1 MNNLEFQQNLLDL
14 AEKDFLLLTESERFA
29 HQLLWRFRRESL
41 LGGRKGWETPAITT
55 LNQWMERLWMELWP
69 DSWPASQYK
78 RWHVLQQCI
87 ETIPPPDPLQRDI
100 PLILA
105 LDESFEHCLRYGL
118 DPGDGDPANGLVEW
132 RRSLWNSFHE
142 LLARDGLFHPAALPQ
157 KLYSVLSRLPER
169 IPPKLAAAGFEF
181 SGFWEK
187 KLFELLHAGSCCRV
201 LPLPLGEGAA
211 EARIYADPEQEL
223 YALMEML
230 VADSRRYPLHELA
243 VVVLDS
249 MAYAPLLAQFL
260 QDILGR
266 PLAGGQSAYNLLP
279 DRSLLQQPLF
289 QAALLPLHFADAGQP
304 RSLLFSLLRS
314 PYYERLGRWNRF
326 SAQWDRVWR
335 EERIEKGL
343 DALVA
348 AIEPSQRAILPED
361 GKGFLDGLSGF
372 LGSRPRRAAHWLQDM
387 KQFWEL
393 CGFPVLA
400 NERDQMAW
408 QRLSL
413 LISTLE
419 AELGSCAMER
429 VELKGWLEAAA
440 RKIVIQET
448 GYEDAGIQIIGSLE
462 ARGLAFQRLFVP
474 GVVAGALP
482 QPART
487 LPFLSIGERA
497 GVQGGTVESQFEFG
511 RHLFSAFHA
520 VAPGLVLSRPMMSSN
535 GEPRLPSPFWPENE
549 GQSSLPVIPWR
560 HALPALQRAQWV
572 RDGIRGMAGCSREDG
587 DIPLFPSSL
596 QEGVAEGYSPQPAC
610 LGLKPDSLHTAD
622 RFHTDKVVIP
632 SQISVSELEILLACS
647 SRFFFQCLLGLKPLP
662 LVEMG
667 VAPSERGEKVHRL
680 LAAFARGVQRE
691 SSRKEVSFEDLSH
704 RLREAVLALIA
715 PPDSHP
721 LWNVEA
727 RRLLGAESDE
737 GGLLFEWLQEEWKQ
751 LQAGWR
757 WAGVELDFSGL
768 QLGRASITLKGRLD
782 RLDVHG
788 EEGLICWDYKTG
800 RVPSTTEV
808 CETLVAPQLPAYLLA
823 LRQGLVREAPKL
835 EGLPLAAGYIDLRSV
850 RYLRHFLCLKVS
862 TDESIGLLER
872 WEEHAAAAL
881 QLVSG
886 GDLTPCWMRTDCSAP
901 CAFQCLCGK
910 ALWEG

>member
-14 AEKDFLLLTESERFA
+14 AEKGFLLLTESERFA
-29 HQLLWRFRRESL
+29 HQLLWRFRKECL
-41 LGGRKGWETPAITT
+41 LGGKMGWETPAITT
-55 LNQWMERLWMELWP
+55 LNEWMERLWMELWP
-69 DSWPASQYK
+69 DTWPASQYK
-78 RWHVLQQCI
+78 RWHILQQCI
-87 ETIPPPDPLQRDI
+87 EAIPPPNPLQRDI

-118 DPGDGDPANGLVEW
+118 DPGEGDPANGLVEW
-132 RRSLWNSFHE
+132 RRTLWNSFHE

-157 KLYSVLSRLPER
+157 KLHAVLSRFPEG
-169 IPPKLAAAGFEF
+169 IPTKLAAVGFEF
-181 SGFWEK
+181 AGFWEK
-187 KLFELLHAGSCCRV
+187 KLFDLLHAGSCCRV
-201 LPLPLGEGAA
+201 LPLPPGEGAV
-211 EARIYADPEQEL
+211 EAHIYADPEQEL

-230 VADSRRYPLHELA
+230 VADSRCYPLHELA

-249 MAYAPLLAQFL
+249 MAYAPPLAQFL
-260 QDILGR
+260 QDILGA

-289 QAALLPLHFADAGQP
+289 QAALLPLQFADAGQP
-304 RSLLFSLLRS
+304 RSLFFSLLRS
-314 PYYERLGRWNRF
+314 PYYERLARWNRV
-326 SAQWDRVWR
+326 STQWDRVWR
-335 EERIEKGL
+335 EAGIEKGL
-343 DALVA
+343 DALAA
-348 AIEPSQRAILPED
+348 AIEPSQRAILPEG

-372 LGSRPRRAAHWLQDM
+372 LGSRPQWAVHWLQDM
-387 KQFWEL
+387 KQFWEI

-408 QRLSL
+408 QRLCQ

-429 VELKGWLEAAA
+429 VELKAWLEAAA
-440 RKIVIQET
+440 RRIVIQET

-497 GVQGGTVESQFEFG
+497 AVQGGTVESQFEFG

-520 VAPGLVLSRPMMSSN
+520 VAPDLILSRPMMSAS
-535 GEPRLPSPFWPENE
+535 GEPRLPSPFWPENQGE
-549 GQSSLPVIPWR
+549 SSLPVIPWR

-572 RDGIRGMAGCSREDG
+572 RDGIRGMAGPSRGDG
-587 DIPLFPSSL
+587 GIPLSPSNL
-596 QEGVAEGYSPQPAC
+596 QEDVVEGQSPQP
-610 LGLKPDSLHTAD
+610 GSPEVKPDFLHAPD
-622 RFHTDKVVIP
+622 RFQAHTVVMP

-662 LVEMG
+662 LAEMG
-667 VAPSERGEKVHRL
+667 VVPSERGEKVHRL
-680 LAAFARGVQRE
+680 LASFARGVQRE
-691 SSRKEVSFEDLSH
+691 SSRKEVSLEDLSH
-704 RLREAVLALIA
+704 RLREAVLAHIA
-715 PPDSHP
+715 PPGSHP

-727 RRLLGAESDE
+727 RRLLGTESDE
-737 GGLLFEWLQEEWKQ
+737 GGLLFQWLQEEWKQ

-757 WAGVELDFSGL
+757 WAGMELDFSGL
-768 QLGRASITLKGRLD
+768 RLGRASITLKGRLD

-800 RVPSTTEV
+800 RVPSAREV

-823 LRQGLVREAPKL
+823 LRQGLVREALKL

-850 RYLRHFLCLKVS
+850 RYLRHFLCLKAS
-862 TDESIGLLER
+862 MDELIGFLER

-881 QLVSG
+881 DLVSR
-886 GDLTPCWMRTDCSAP
+886 GDLAPCWMRTDCSSP

-910 ALWEG
+910 ALCGA

>member
-1 MNNLEFQQNLLDL
+1 MNNLEFQENLLDL
-14 AEKDFLLLTESERFA
+14 VEKGFLLLTESERFA
-29 HQLLWRFRRESL
+29 HQLLWRFRKERL
-41 LGGRKGWETPAITT
+41 LGGKKGWETPAITT
-55 LNQWMERLWMELWP
+55 LNQWMERLWMELWL
-69 DSWPASQYK
+69 DTWPASPFK
-78 RWHVLQQCI
+78 RWHALQQCI
-87 ETIPPPDPLQRDI
+87 EALPPPESLQRDI

-118 DPGDGDPANGLVEW
+118 DPGGGDPANGLVEW

-157 KLYSVLSRLPER
+157 KLYSVLSCFPER
-169 IPPKLAAAGFEF
+169 IPSKLAAAGFEF
-181 SGFWEK
+181 AGFWEK
-187 KLFELLHAGSCCRV
+187 KLFEVLHGGSHCRF
-201 LPLPLGEGAA
+201 LPLPLGEGSAQA
-211 EARIYADPEQEL
+211 HIYADPEQEL
-223 YALMEML
+223 YGLMEML

-249 MAYAPLLAQFL
+249 TLYAPLLAQFL
-260 QDILGR
+260 QDVLGA

-279 DRSLLQQPLF
+279 DRSLVQQPLF
-289 QAALLPLHFADAGQP
+289 QAALLPLQFADAGQP
-304 RSLLFSLLRS
+304 RSLFFSLLRS
-314 PYYERLGRWNRF
+314 PYYERLARWNRF
-326 SAQWDRVWR
+326 STQWDRVWR
-335 EERIEKGL
+335 EAGIEKGL
-343 DALVA
+343 DALA
-348 AIEPSQRAILPED
+348 AAVEPSQKAVLPQD
-361 GKGFLDGLSGF
+361 GKGFMDGLSGL
-372 LGSRPRRAAHWLQDM
+372 LGNRPRRAVHWLQGM
-387 KQFWEL
+387 KQFWET

-408 QRLSL
+408 QRLCR

-440 RKIVIQET
+440 RKVVIQET
-448 GYEDAGIQIIGSLE
+448 GYEEAGIQIIGSLE

-520 VAPGLVLSRPMMSSN
+520 VAPGLVLSRPMMSAN

-572 RDGIRGMAGCSREDG
+572 RDGIRGMAGASREVG
-587 DIPLFPSSL
+587 DIPLLPPNL
-596 QEGVAEGYSPQPAC
+596 QDVVTGGGSPRPVC
-610 LGLKPDSLHTAD
+610 LDLKPDPLHAPDQFRT
-622 RFHTDKVVIP
+622 HTVVMP

-662 LVEMG
+662 HAEMG
-667 VAPSERGEKVHRL
+667 VVPSQRGEKVHRL
-680 LAAFARGVQRE
+680 LASFVRGVQRE
-691 SSRKEVSFEDLSH
+691 SSRKELSFEDLSH
-704 RLREAVLALIA
+704 RLREAVLSLIT
-715 PPDSHP
+715 PPGSHP

-727 RRLLGAESDE
+727 RRLLGTECDE
-737 GGLLFEWLQEEWKQ
+737 GGLLFQWLQEEWKQ

-800 RVPSTTEV
+800 RVPSAREV

-823 LRQGLVREAPKL
+823 LRRGLVRGALKL
-835 EGLPLAAGYIDLRSV
+835 EGTPLAAGYIDLRSL
-850 RYLRHFLCLKVS
+850 RYLRHVLCVQASK
-862 TDESIGLLER
+862 DELTGFLER
-872 WEEHAAAAL
+872 WEEHVTAAL
-881 QLVSG
+881 DLVSG
-886 GDLTPCWMRTDCSAP
+886 GDLTPCWMLTDCSAS

-910 ALWEG
+910 ALCGA